1 MQLHLTQGR
10 DKDLDKLVFDKDSD
24 VRRAVALQ
32 GRDEDLDKLVNDPN
46 KNIRNSAA
54 DVVKYKDL
62 ENLEKLQKAG
72 KIDKET
78 DLNAIADNLPQW
90 RESNGEEDREK
101 LAYYGRDKDLDKL
114 VSDPD
119 WQVRQAVAY
128 RGRGE
133 DLDKLVGDPDYKV
146 RMRVAAQGRDKD
158 LDKLVNDKDLD
169 VQEAVVYQG
178 RDKDLNKIA
187 NDPKS
192 DMFLKSLAEHIKEKK
207 AMISQESETDV
218 MAKRR
223 EAARRGLE
231 R

>member
-1 MQLHLTQGR
+1 MD
-10 DKDLDKLVFDKDSD
+10 DKDWA
-24 VRRAVALQ
+24 VRQAVAKQ
-32 GRDEDLDKLVNDPN
+32 
-46 KNIRNSAA
+46 
-54 DVVKYKDL
+54 
-62 ENLEKLQKAG
+62 
-72 KIDKET
+72 
-78 DLNAIADNLPQW
+78 
-90 RESNGEEDREK
+90 
-101 LAYYGRDKDLDKL
+101 GRDKDLDKL
-114 VSDPD
+114 VSDENKI
-119 WQVRQAVAY
+119 VRAAVA
-128 RGRGE
+128 E
-133 DLDKLVGDPDYKV
+133 
-146 RMRVAAQGRDKD
+146 QGRDKD

-192 DMFLKSLAEHIKEKK
+192 DMYLKSLAEHIKEKK